1 VKDSERDT
9 FLVAFQEVLKPLF
22 RIAQHFGVPGHQL
35 QDSFAQSAVEFFAEQ
50 INKQESRPASAARV
64 AMYAGL
70 NRSEVIDRITQRGMA
85 AQSLARRSQL
95 LSELLNA
102 WHTEPGY
109 AGVYDI
115 AREIPF
121 DAEEGKPSFRALS
134 EKIAKGSDPL
144 ELLSDLD
151 ASRCIEHIDGG
162 FIRPLTRAYVLP
174 VGNLARIDR
183 LGRVLVN
190 FSESFARDIVGD
202 ANRFSAF
209 AERTLVSDFP
219 LSDKGARVFN
229 DEVRGRGTKFLTEL
243 DSWLTTQAG
252 SVSEETG
259 SRYGC
264 GLYVFEDV
272 ASLGRSPIILDTEEH
287 EDDQLAGDI
296 EPAKTIVV
304 DVLESTNHRRD

>member
-1 VKDSERDT
+1 
-9 FLVAFQEVLKPLF
+9 
-22 RIAQHFGVPGHQL
+22 
-35 QDSFAQSAVEFFAEQ
+35 
-50 INKQESRPASAARV
+50 
-64 AMYAGL
+64 MYAGL
-70 NRSEVIDRITQRGMA
+70 NRSEVVDRITQRGMA

-115 AREIPF
+115 AREIPI

-134 EKIAKGSDPL
+134 EKIAKDSDPQ
-144 ELLSDLD
+144 ELLGDLD
-151 ASRCIEHIDGG
+151 SSRCVEHLDGG
-162 FIRPLTRAYVLP
+162 FVRPLTRAYVLP

-183 LGRVLVN
+183 MGRVLVN

-209 AERTLVSDFP
+209 SERTLVSDFP
-219 LSDKGARVFN
+219 LSDKGAKVFN

-252 SVSEETG
+252 AVSEDSG

-272 ASLGRSPIILDTEEH
+272 SSVGRAPIMLDADKEL
-287 EDDQLAGDI
+287 DDHPAGDI
-296 EPAKTIVV
+296 EPIKKIVV

>member
-1 VKDSERDT
+1 MKDTERDT

-22 RIAQHFGVPGHQL
+22 RIAQHFGVPGHDL
-35 QDSFAQSAVEFFAEQ
+35 QDSFSQSAVEFFAEQ
-50 INKQESRPASAARV
+50 INKQEGRPASATRV

-70 NRSEVIDRITQRGMA
+70 NRSEVIDRITQRGLA
-85 AQSLARRSQL
+85 AQSLMRRSQM
-95 LSELLNA
+95 LSSILNA

-121 DAEEGKPSFRALS
+121 DAEEGKPSFCAL
-134 EKIAKGSDPL
+134 IAKVITDADPQ
-144 ELLSDLD
+144 ELLADLD
-151 ASRCIEHIDGG
+151 ASRCVEHLDGG

-174 VGNLARIDR
+174 AGNLMRIDR
-183 LGRVLVN
+183 LGKVLVN
-190 FSESFARDIVGD
+190 FTESFARDIVGD
-202 ANRFSAF
+202 STRFSAF

-219 LSDKGARVFN
+219 LSDKGARIFN

-243 DSWLTTQAG
+243 DSWLTSQTAVVEDKAG
-252 SVSEETG
+252 G
-259 SRYGC
+259 RYGC

-272 ASLGRSPIILDTEEH
+272 ASVGRSQILLDTMPGERDPVAFEAG
-287 EDDQLAGDI
+287 LAQQ
-296 EPAKTIVV
+296 IVV